1 MATFNKKDGF
11 KSTEFNW
18 FTGVVEDRHDPL
30 LLNRVKVRCFGWHTE
45 NKRALPTED
54 LPWASVLMPT
64 TSSGTSGVGEG
75 THGLVEGSWVMGFF
89 RDGNDAQDPVVLGT
103 IMGVNAEGAEPT
115 TGFNDPYGV
124 FPREAGTDAGTRA
137 LGLDSERVRPV
148 GSGEPED
155 AYAPQYPY
163 NKVRLTESGHI
174 VEFDDTPGAERINI
188 KHRTGSFI
196 ELRPDTSMRTRSKER
211 FDAMTQWIVTVTGDA
226 TVNVGGNMATAVQGN
241 MTSSVGGNSYIDTKG
256 NVTSRTSGS
265 YYGYVQGSTILQT
278 TGNINVKTTG
288 NLTVDSAGKIDF
300 RSDGPFSITAPSMTI
315 DLQEDLS
322 IVGTNMITD
331 MSAAMVTQVPTYALL
346 TDTIRQDATDSID
359 LHTTTFTATAQE
371 TMSHT
376 ANDISSIAIS
386 TMSLTTDVLSIAA
399 VTSGNVNAGSSLDIS
414 AGSELNVVTST
425 MQIDADSEMS
435 LASPTMNLDA
445 EGTMTIAGGTTNM
458 GSSGTTTIKSS
469 FLDLNPGGTMSPG
482 GALSPDPAPETPE
495 PPDVP
500 LVLAP
505 TSPNALPNVGFDSL
519 ESAPFEVQIDEADT
533 DISFPTPKY
542 TAITPDG
549 TASYSQ
555 QILNLQT
562 NGKYG
567 LSGYSGTQLNSTT
580 SADVDLAQDGKV
592 IYQDDT
598 GLTVKYV
605 NASAIRNKEIQS
617 SLENII
623 IQAAK
628 NTGLSAEIFSGGMTP
643 QRRTGSDRH
652 LNGYAADV
660 WLYTSEGKRLNVQSQ
675 ELRDWCQQAKNAGA
689 TAIGAGVGYMGAV
702 GVHLD
707 ISAGNTVPADSTKY
721 WGAGGRSANAPQWL
735 INIMAS

>member
-1 MATFNKKDGF
+1 MATFNNKDGF

-89 RDGNDAQDPVVLGT
+89 RDGNDAQDPVIMGT

-148 GSGEPED
+148 GAGEPED

-196 ELRPDTSMRTRSKER
+196 ELRPDTSIRTRSKER

-226 TVNVGGNMATAVQGN
+226 TVNVGGNMATTVQGN

-331 MSAAMVTQVPTYALL
+331 MSSAMVTQVPAYQLT
-346 TDTIRQDATDSID
+346 TDTIRQDATASID
-359 LHTTTFTATAQE
+359 LATADFTLSGTSTIDLLTADLTIGATASAKVNST
-371 TMSHT
+371 TMNIG
-376 ANDISSIAIS
+376 ASSA
-386 TMSLTTDVLSIAA
+386 LA
-399 VTSGNVNAGSSLDIS
+399 VNATTIGIS
-414 AGSELNVVTST
+414 
-425 MQIDADSEMS
+425 
-435 LASPTMNLDA
+435 A
-445 EGTMTIAGGTTNM
+445 EGTAIIDAATMNF

-469 FLDLNPGGTMSPG
+469 QLELNPGGTMSPS
-482 GALSPDPAPETPE
+482 AAPEAPE
-495 PPDVP
+495 APDDP
-500 LVLAP
+500 LVPSP

-542 TAITPDG
+542 TVITPDG

-555 QILNLQT
+555 QVLFLQT

-567 LSGYSGTQLNSTT
+567 LSGYSGSQLNSTT
-580 SADVDLAQDGKV
+580 SAGVEIAQDGKI

-598 GLTVKYV
+598 GMTVKYV
-605 NASAIRNKEIQS
+605 NASATRNKEIQPA
-617 SLENII
+617 LEEII
-623 IQAAK
+623 IQASK
-628 NTGLSAEIFSGGMTP
+628 NMGLSAEIFSGGMTP

-660 WLYTSEGKRLNVQSQ
+660 WLYTSEGKRLNVNSQ

-707 ISAGNTVPADSTKY
+707 ISAGNTVPANSAKY
-721 WGAGGRSANAPQWL
+721 WGAGGRAANAPQWL
-735 INIMAS
+735 INIMQ

>member
-1 MATFNKKDGF
+1 MATFNNKDGF

-89 RDGNDAQDPVVLGT
+89 RDGNDAQDPVIMGT

-124 FPREAGTDAGTRA
+124 FPREAGTDAGNRA

-148 GSGEPED
+148 GVGEPED

-174 VEFDDTPGAERINI
+174 IEFDDTPGAERINI
-188 KHRTGSFI
+188 QHRTGAFI

-211 FDAMTQWIVTVTGDA
+211 FDAMTQWIVTVSGDA
-226 TVNVGGNMATAVQGN
+226 TVNVGGNMSTTVQGN
-241 MTSSVGGNSYIDTKG
+241 MTSSVGGNSYVDTKG
-256 NVTSRTSGS
+256 NLTSRVSGS
-265 YYGYVQGSTILQT
+265 HYGYVTGSTILQT

-288 NLTVDSAGKIDF
+288 SLTVDSAGKIDF

-322 IVGTNMITD
+322 IVGTNMVTD
-331 MSAAMVTQVPTYALL
+331 MSATMVTQVPTYSLL
-346 TDTIRQDATDSID
+346 TDTIRQDATASID
-359 LHTTTFTATAQE
+359 LHTVALTAMGQE
-371 TMSHT
+371 TIVLGT
-376 ANDISSIAIS
+376 DA
-386 TMSLTTDVLSIAA
+386 LTLDA
-399 VTSGNVNAGSSLDIS
+399 VTSGYMNFGSSLDVS
-414 AGSELNVVTST
+414 AGSEMNFVTANMSL
-425 MQIDADSEMS
+425 DADSEM
-435 LASPTMNLDA
+435 N
-445 EGTMTIAGGTTNM
+445 IAGATTNL

-469 FLDLNPGGTMSPG
+469 FLDLNPGGTMSPF
-482 GALSPDPAPETPE
+482 SPDSAPEA
-495 PPDVP
+495 PDDP

-505 TSPNALPNVGFDSL
+505 TSPNPLPAVAFDAL

-542 TAITPDG
+542 SVITPDG
-549 TASYSQ
+549 TAAYSQ
-555 QILNLQT
+555 QVLNLQT
-562 NGKYG
+562 TGKAG
-567 LSGYSGTQLNSTT
+567 ISGYSGQSLQSKTADTT
-580 SADVDLAQDGKV
+580 NPAVDGKI
-592 IYQDDT
+592 IYQDDAGT
-598 GLTVKYV
+598 TVKYT
-605 NASAIRNKEIQS
+605 NAHATRNKEIVSQ
-617 SLENII
+617 LEQII
-623 IQAAK
+623 IQATK
-628 NTGLSAEIFSGGMTP
+628 NTGISAEIFSGGMTQ

-652 LNGYAADV
+652 LNGFAADV
-660 WLYTSEGKRLNVQSQ
+660 HLFTSEGKRLNVQSQ

-689 TAIGAGVGYMGAV
+689 TAIGAGVGYMGNV

-707 ISAGNTVPADSTKY
+707 ISAGNTVPANSAKY
-721 WGAGGRSANAPQWL
+721 WGAGGRAANAPQWL
-735 INIMAS
+735 INIMTS

>member
-1 MATFNKKDGF
+1 MATFNNKDGF

-45 NKRALPTED
+45 NKRALPTAD

-89 RDGNDAQDPVVLGT
+89 RDGNDAQDPVIMGT

-148 GSGEPED
+148 GAGEPED

-226 TVNVGGNMATAVQGN
+226 TVNVGGNMATTVQGN
-241 MTSSVGGNSYIDTKG
+241 STISVGGNSYIDTKG

-265 YYGYVQGSTILQT
+265 HYGYVQGSTILQT

-322 IVGTNMITD
+322 IVGTNMVTD
-331 MSAAMVTQVPTYALL
+331 MSSTMITQVPTYQLI
-346 TDTIRQDATDSID
+346 TDTIRQDATVSLD
-359 LHTTTFTATAQE
+359 LHTVAFTAMGQE
-371 TMSHT
+371 TMT
-376 ANDISSIAIS
+376 
-386 TMSLTTDVLSIAA
+386 LGTDVLSIAA
-399 VTSGNVNAGSSLDIS
+399 VTSGDVNAGGSLDIS
-414 AGSELNVVTST
+414 AGSELNIVTSA

-445 EGTMTIAGGTTNM
+445 EGTMNIAGGTTNL
-458 GSSGTTTIKSS
+458 GSSGTTNIKSS
-469 FLDLNPGGTMSPG
+469 QLELNPGGTMSPG
-482 GALSPDPAPETPE
+482 GSFSPEEAPEAPDDPLIPE
-495 PPDVP
+495 PTV
-500 LVLAP
+500 
-505 TSPNALPNVGFDSL
+505 PNALPNVSFDDL

-555 QILNLQT
+555 QVLNLQT
-562 NGKYG
+562 NGQYG
-567 LSGYSGTQLNSTT
+567 LSGYSGAQLNSTT
-580 SADVDLAQDGKV
+580 SADVEIAQDGKV

-598 GLTVKYV
+598 GLIVKYV
-605 NASAIRNKEIQS
+605 NASATRNKEIQS

-628 NTGLSAEIFSGGMTP
+628 NTGLSVEIFSGGMTP

-702 GVHLD
+702 GIHLD
-707 ISAGNTVPADSTKY
+707 ISAGNTVPANSAKY
-721 WGAGGRSANAPQWL
+721 WGAGGRAANAPQWL
-735 INIMAS
+735 INIMTS

>member
-1 MATFNKKDGF
+1 MAMFNNKDGF
-11 KSTEFNW
+11 KSTDFNW

-30 LLNRVKVRCFGWHTE
+30 VLNRVKVRCFGWHTE
-45 NKRALPTED
+45 NKRALPTEE

-89 RDGNDAQDPVVLGT
+89 RDGNDAQDPVIMGT
-103 IMGVNAEGAEPT
+103 IMGTNTEGAEPT

-148 GSGEPED
+148 GATEPED

-188 KHRTGSFI
+188 RHRTGSFI

-211 FDAMTQWIVTVTGDA
+211 FDAMTQWTVTVTGDA
-226 TVNVGGNMATAVQGN
+226 TVNVGGSMSTTVQGN
-241 MTSSVGGNSYIDTKG
+241 MTSSVAGNSYIDTKG
-256 NVTSRTSGS
+256 NVTSRVSGS
-265 YYGYVQGSTILQT
+265 HYGYVQGSSILQT

-331 MSAAMVTQVPTYALL
+331 MSATIVTQVPTLSMI
-346 TDTIRQDATDSID
+346 TDVTRIDATQSLD
-359 LHTTTFTATAQE
+359 LHTVALTAMGVA
-371 TMSHT
+371 TMELGTS
-376 ANDISSIAIS
+376 AFDLN
-386 TMSLTTDVLSIAA
+386 A
-399 VTSGNVNAGSSLDIS
+399 VASAYINAGESIDIS
-414 AGSELNVVTST
+414 AGSEMNLVTAT
-425 MQIDADSEMS
+425 MQIDADAEMS

-445 EGTMTIAGGTTNM
+445 DGTMNIAGGTTNL
-458 GSSGTTTIKSS
+458 GSSGTTIIKSS

-482 GALSPDPAPETPE
+482 SAFSPDDAPEI
-495 PPDVP
+495 PDIP
-500 LVLAP
+500 LVPAP
-505 TSPNALPNVGFDSL
+505 TSPNALPAVGFDAL

-542 TAITPDG
+542 SAITPDG
-549 TASYSQ
+549 TAAYSQ
-555 QILNLQT
+555 QVLNLT
-562 NGKYG
+562 STGRAG
-567 LSGYSGTQLNSTT
+567 ISGYSGTGLQSKTSDTT
-580 SADVDLAQDGKV
+580 NPAIDGKI
-592 IYQDDT
+592 IYQDDAGT
-598 GLTVKYV
+598 TVKYT
-605 NASAIRNKEIQS
+605 NAHATRNKEIVS
-617 SLENII
+617 ALEQII
-623 IQAAK
+623 ITACK
-628 NTGLSAEIFSGGMTP
+628 NSGLSAEIFSGGMTS

-652 LNGYAADV
+652 LNGFAADV
-660 WLYTSEGKRLNVQSQ
+660 HLFTSEGKRLNVQSQ

-689 TAIGAGVGYMGAV
+689 TAIGAGVGYMGNV

-707 ISAGNTVPADSTKY
+707 ISAGNTVPVGSAKY
-721 WGAGGRSANAPQWL
+721 WGAAGRSANAPQWL
-735 INIMAS
+735 INIMTS

>member
-1 MATFNKKDGF
+1 MAMFNNKDGF
-11 KSTEFNW
+11 KSTDFNW

-30 LLNRVKVRCFGWHTE
+30 VLNRVKVRCFGWHTE
-45 NKRALPTED
+45 NKRALPTEE

-89 RDGNDAQDPVVLGT
+89 RDGNDAQDPVIMGT
-103 IMGVNAEGAEPT
+103 IMGTNTEGAEPT

-148 GSGEPED
+148 GATEPED

-188 KHRTGSFI
+188 RHRTGSFI

-211 FDAMTQWIVTVTGDA
+211 FDAMTQWTVTVTGDA
-226 TVNVGGNMATAVQGN
+226 TVNVGGSMSTTVQGN
-241 MTSSVGGNSYIDTKG
+241 MTSSVAGNSYIDTKG
-256 NVTSRTSGS
+256 NVTSRVSGS
-265 YYGYVQGSTILQT
+265 HYGYVQGSSILQT

-331 MSAAMVTQVPTYALL
+331 MSATIVTQVPTLSMI
-346 TDTIRQDATDSID
+346 TDVTRIDATQSLD
-359 LHTTTFTATAQE
+359 LHTVALTAMGVA
-371 TMSHT
+371 TMELGTS
-376 ANDISSIAIS
+376 AFDLN
-386 TMSLTTDVLSIAA
+386 A
-399 VTSGNVNAGSSLDIS
+399 VASAYINAGESIDIS
-414 AGSELNVVTST
+414 AGSEMNLVTAT
-425 MQIDADSEMS
+425 MSLDADSEM
-435 LASPTMNLDA
+435 N
-445 EGTMTIAGGTTNM
+445 IAGATTNL

-469 FLDLNPGGTMSPG
+469 FLDLNPGGTMSPF
-482 GALSPDPAPETPE
+482 SPDDAPEI
-495 PPDVP
+495 PDIP
-500 LVLAP
+500 LVPAP
-505 TSPNALPNVGFDSL
+505 TSPNALPAVGFDAL

-542 TAITPDG
+542 SAITPDG
-549 TASYSQ
+549 TAAYSQ
-555 QILNLQT
+555 QVLNLT
-562 NGKYG
+562 STGRAG
-567 LSGYSGTQLNSTT
+567 ISGYSGTGLQSKTSDTT
-580 SADVDLAQDGKV
+580 NPAIDGKI
-592 IYQDDT
+592 IYQDDAGT
-598 GLTVKYV
+598 TVKYT
-605 NASAIRNKEIQS
+605 NAHATRNKEIVS
-617 SLENII
+617 ALEQII
-623 IQAAK
+623 ITACK
-628 NTGLSAEIFSGGMTP
+628 NSGLSAEIFSGGMTP

-652 LNGYAADV
+652 LNGFAADV
-660 WLYTSEGKRLNVQSQ
+660 HLFTSEGKRLNVQSQ

-689 TAIGAGVGYMGAV
+689 TAIGAGVGYMGNV

-707 ISAGNTVPADSTKY
+707 ISAGNSVPAGSAKY
-721 WGAGGRSANAPQWL
+721 WGAAGRSANAPQWL
-735 INIMAS
+735 ITIMTS

>member
-1 MATFNKKDGF
+1 MAMFNNKDGF
-11 KSTEFNW
+11 KSTDFNW

-30 LLNRVKVRCFGWHTE
+30 VLNRVKVRCFGWHTE
-45 NKRALPTED
+45 NKRALPTEE

-89 RDGNDAQDPVVLGT
+89 RDGNDAQDPVIMGT
-103 IMGVNAEGAEPT
+103 IMGTNTEGAEPT

-148 GSGEPED
+148 GATEPED

-188 KHRTGSFI
+188 RHRTGSFI

-211 FDAMTQWIVTVTGDA
+211 FDAMTQWTVTVTGDA
-226 TVNVGGNMATAVQGN
+226 TVNVGGSMSTTVQGN
-241 MTSSVGGNSYIDTKG
+241 MTSSVAGNSYIDTKG
-256 NVTSRTSGS
+256 NVTSRVSGS
-265 YYGYVQGSTILQT
+265 HYGYVQGSSILQT

-331 MSAAMVTQVPTYALL
+331 MSATIVTQVPTLSMI
-346 TDTIRQDATDSID
+346 TDVTRIDATQSLD
-359 LHTTTFTATAQE
+359 LHTVALTAMGVA
-371 TMSHT
+371 TMELGTS
-376 ANDISSIAIS
+376 AFDLN
-386 TMSLTTDVLSIAA
+386 A
-399 VTSGNVNAGSSLDIS
+399 VASAYINAGESIDIS
-414 AGSELNVVTST
+414 AGSEMNLVTAT
-425 MQIDADSEMS
+425 MQIDADAEMS

-445 EGTMTIAGGTTNM
+445 DGTMNIAGGTTNL
-458 GSSGTTTIKSS
+458 GSSGTTIIKSS

-482 GALSPDPAPETPE
+482 SAFSPDDAPEI
-495 PPDVP
+495 PDIP
-500 LVLAP
+500 LVPAP
-505 TSPNALPNVGFDSL
+505 TSPNALPAVGFDAL

-542 TAITPDG
+542 SAITPDG
-549 TASYSQ
+549 TAAYSQ
-555 QILNLQT
+555 QVLNLT
-562 NGKYG
+562 STGRAG
-567 LSGYSGTQLNSTT
+567 ISGYSGTGLQSKTSDTT
-580 SADVDLAQDGKV
+580 NPAIDGKI
-592 IYQDDT
+592 IYQDDAGT
-598 GLTVKYV
+598 TVKYT
-605 NASAIRNKEIQS
+605 NAHATRNKEIVS
-617 SLENII
+617 ALEQII
-623 IQAAK
+623 ITACK
-628 NTGLSAEIFSGGMTP
+628 NSGLSAEIFSGGMTP

-652 LNGYAADV
+652 LNGFAADV
-660 WLYTSEGKRLNVQSQ
+660 HLFTSEGKRLNVQSQ
-675 ELRDWCQQAKNAGA
+675 ELRGWCQQAKNAGA
-689 TAIGAGVGYMGAV
+689 TAIGAGVGYMGNV

-707 ISAGNTVPADSTKY
+707 ISAGNTVPAGAAKY
-721 WGAGGRSANAPQWL
+721 WGAGGRAANAPSWL
-735 INIMAS
+735 ITIMTS

>member
-1 MATFNKKDGF
+1 MATFNNKDGF

-89 RDGNDAQDPVVLGT
+89 RDGNDAQDPVIMGT

-124 FPREAGTDAGTRA
+124 FPREAGTDAGNRA

-148 GSGEPED
+148 GVGEPED

-174 VEFDDTPGAERINI
+174 IEFDDTPGAERINI
-188 KHRTGSFI
+188 QHRTGAFI

-211 FDAMTQWIVTVTGDA
+211 FDAMTQWIVTVSGDA
-226 TVNVGGNMATAVQGN
+226 TVNVGGNMSTTVQGN
-241 MTSSVGGNSYIDTKG
+241 MTSSVGGNSYVDTKG
-256 NVTSRTSGS
+256 NLTSRVSGS
-265 YYGYVQGSTILQT
+265 HYGYVTGSTILQT

-288 NLTVDSAGKIDF
+288 SLTVDSAGKIDF

-331 MSAAMVTQVPTYALL
+331 MSATMVTQVPTYSLL
-346 TDTIRQDATDSID
+346 TDTIRQDATASID
-359 LHTTTFTATAQE
+359 LHTVALTAMGQE
-371 TMSHT
+371 TIVLGT
-376 ANDISSIAIS
+376 DA
-386 TMSLTTDVLSIAA
+386 LTLDA
-399 VTSGNVNAGSSLDIS
+399 VTSGYMNFGSSLDVS
-414 AGSELNVVTST
+414 AGSEMNFVTAT
-425 MQIDADSEMS
+425 MSLDADSEM
-435 LASPTMNLDA
+435 N
-445 EGTMTIAGGTTNM
+445 IAGATTNL

-469 FLDLNPGGTMSPG
+469 FLDLNPGGTMSPF
-482 GALSPDPAPETPE
+482 SPDDAPEA
-495 PPDVP
+495 PDDP

-542 TAITPDG
+542 SVITPDG
-549 TASYSQ
+549 TAAYSQ
-555 QILNLQT
+555 QVLNLQT
-562 NGKYG
+562 TGRAG
-567 LSGYSGTQLNSTT
+567 ISGYSGQSLQSKTADTT
-580 SADVDLAQDGKV
+580 NPAVDGKI
-592 IYQDDT
+592 IYQDDAGT
-598 GLTVKYV
+598 TVKYT
-605 NASAIRNKEIQS
+605 NAHATRNKEIVSQ
-617 SLENII
+617 LEQII
-623 IQAAK
+623 IQATK
-628 NTGLSAEIFSGGMTP
+628 NTGISAEIFSGGMTQ

-652 LNGYAADV
+652 LNGFAADV
-660 WLYTSEGKRLNVQSQ
+660 HLFTSEGKRLNVQSQ

-689 TAIGAGVGYMGAV
+689 TAIGAGVGYMGNV

-707 ISAGNTVPADSTKY
+707 ISAGNTVPANSAKY
-721 WGAGGRSANAPQWL
+721 WGAGGRAANAPQWL
-735 INIMAS
+735 INIMTG

>member
-1 MATFNKKDGF
+1 MAMFNNKDGF
-11 KSTEFNW
+11 KSTDFNW

-30 LLNRVKVRCFGWHTE
+30 VLNRVKVRCFGWHTE
-45 NKRALPTED
+45 NKRALPTEE

-89 RDGNDAQDPVVLGT
+89 RDGNDAQDPVIMGT
-103 IMGVNAEGAEPT
+103 IMGTNTEGAEPT

-148 GSGEPED
+148 GATEPED

-188 KHRTGSFI
+188 RHRTGSFI

-211 FDAMTQWIVTVTGDA
+211 FDAMTQWTVTVTGDA
-226 TVNVGGNMATAVQGN
+226 TVNVGGSMSTTVQGN
-241 MTSSVGGNSYIDTKG
+241 MTSSVAGNSYIDTKG
-256 NVTSRTSGS
+256 NVTSRVSGS
-265 YYGYVQGSTILQT
+265 HYGYVQGSSILQT

-331 MSAAMVTQVPTYALL
+331 MSATIVTQVPTLSMI
-346 TDTIRQDATDSID
+346 TDVTRIDATQSLD
-359 LHTTTFTATAQE
+359 LHTVALTAMGVA
-371 TMSHT
+371 TMELGTS
-376 ANDISSIAIS
+376 AFDLN
-386 TMSLTTDVLSIAA
+386 A
-399 VTSGNVNAGSSLDIS
+399 VASAYINAGESIDIS
-414 AGSELNVVTST
+414 AGSEMNLVTAT
-425 MQIDADSEMS
+425 MQIDADAEMS

-445 EGTMTIAGGTTNM
+445 DGTMNIAGGTTNL
-458 GSSGTTTIKSS
+458 GSSGTTIIKSS

-482 GALSPDPAPETPE
+482 SAFSPDDAPEI
-495 PPDVP
+495 PDIP
-500 LVLAP
+500 LVPAP
-505 TSPNALPNVGFDSL
+505 TSPNALPAVGFDAL

-542 TAITPDG
+542 SAITPDG
-549 TASYSQ
+549 TAAYSQ
-555 QILNLQT
+555 QVLNLT
-562 NGKYG
+562 NTGRAG
-567 LSGYSGTQLNSTT
+567 ISGYSGTGLQSKTSDTT
-580 SADVDLAQDGKV
+580 NPAIDGKI
-592 IYQDDT
+592 IYQDDAGT
-598 GLTVKYV
+598 TVKYT
-605 NASAIRNKEIQS
+605 NAHATRNKEIVS
-617 SLENII
+617 TLEQII
-623 IQAAK
+623 ITACK
-628 NTGLSAEIFSGGMTP
+628 NSGLSAEIFSGGMTP

-652 LNGYAADV
+652 LNGFAADV
-660 WLYTSEGKRLNVQSQ
+660 HLFTSEGKRLNVQSQ

-689 TAIGAGVGYMGAV
+689 TAIGAGVGYMGNV

-707 ISAGNTVPADSTKY
+707 ISAGNTVPVGSAKY
-721 WGAGGRSANAPQWL
+721 WGAAGRSANAPQWL
-735 INIMAS
+735 INIMTS

>member
-1 MATFNKKDGF
+1 MAMFNNKDGF
-11 KSTEFNW
+11 KSTDFNW

-30 LLNRVKVRCFGWHTE
+30 VLNRVKVRCFGWHTE
-45 NKRALPTED
+45 NKRALPTEE

-64 TSSGTSGVGEG
+64 TSSGTSGVGDG

-89 RDGNDAQDPVVLGT
+89 RDGNDAQDPVIIGT
-103 IMGVNAEGAEPT
+103 IMGTNSEGAEPT

-124 FPREAGTDAGTRA
+124 FPREAGTDTGNRA

-148 GSGEPED
+148 GAGEPED

-188 KHRTGSFI
+188 QHRTGAFI

-211 FDAMTQWIVTVTGDA
+211 FDAMTQWIVTVSGDA
-226 TVNVGGNMATAVQGN
+226 TVNVGGNMSTTVQGN
-241 MTSSVGGNSYIDTKG
+241 MTSSVAGNSYIDTKG

-331 MSAAMVTQVPTYALL
+331 MSATIVTQVPTYQLT
-346 TDTIRQDATDSID
+346 TDTIRMDATASLD
-359 LHTTTFTATAQE
+359 LHTVAMTQMGQE
-371 TMSHT
+371 TFE
-376 ANDISSIAIS
+376 IG
-386 TMSLTTDVLSIAA
+386 TDAFDLNA
-399 VTSGNVNAGSSLDIS
+399 VTSAYINAGESIDVS
-414 AGSELNVVTST
+414 AGSEMNLVTAT
-425 MQIDADSEMS
+425 MSLDADSEM
-435 LASPTMNLDA
+435 N
-445 EGTMTIAGGTTNM
+445 IAGATTNL

-469 FLDLNPGGTMSPG
+469 FLDLNPGGTMSPF
-482 GALSPDPAPETPE
+482 SPDGAPDA
-495 PPDVP
+495 PDDP
-500 LVLAP
+500 LVPAP
-505 TSPNALPNVGFDSL
+505 TSPNPLPAVGFDAL

-542 TAITPDG
+542 SVITPDG

-555 QILNLQT
+555 QVLNLQ
-562 NGKYG
+562 NVGRSG
-567 LSGYSGTQLNSTT
+567 ISGYSGQGLSSITADTT
-580 SADVDLAQDGKV
+580 NPAIDGKI
-592 IYQDDT
+592 IYQDDAGT
-598 GLTVKYV
+598 TVKYT
-605 NASAIRNKEIQS
+605 NAHATRNKELVS
-617 SLENII
+617 ALEEII
-623 IQAAK
+623 ITACK

-643 QRRTGSDRH
+643 QRRVGSDRH
-652 LNGYAADV
+652 LNGFAADV
-660 WLYTSEGKRLNVQSQ
+660 HLFTSEGQRLNVQSQ
-675 ELRDWCQQAKNAGA
+675 QLRDWCQQAKNAGA

-707 ISAGNTVPADSTKY
+707 ISAGNTVPAGSATY
-721 WGAGGRSANAPQWL
+721 WGAGGRAANAPQWL
-735 INIMAS
+735 INIMTG

>member
-1 MATFNKKDGF
+1 MAMFNNKDGF
-11 KSTEFNW
+11 KSTDFNW

-30 LLNRVKVRCFGWHTE
+30 VLNRVKVRCFGWHTE
-45 NKRALPTED
+45 NKRALPTEE

-89 RDGNDAQDPVVLGT
+89 RDGNDAQDPVIMGT
-103 IMGVNAEGAEPT
+103 IMGTNTEGAEPT

-148 GSGEPED
+148 GATEPED

-188 KHRTGSFI
+188 RHRTGSFI

-211 FDAMTQWIVTVTGDA
+211 FDAMTQWTVTVTGDA
-226 TVNVGGNMATAVQGN
+226 TVNVGGSMSTTVQGN
-241 MTSSVGGNSYIDTKG
+241 MTSSVAGNSYIDTKG
-256 NVTSRTSGS
+256 NVTSRVSGS
-265 YYGYVQGSTILQT
+265 HYGYVQGSSILQT

-331 MSAAMVTQVPTYALL
+331 MSATIVTQVPTLSMI
-346 TDTIRQDATDSID
+346 TDVTRIDATQSLD
-359 LHTTTFTATAQE
+359 LHTVALTAMGVA
-371 TMSHT
+371 TMELGTS
-376 ANDISSIAIS
+376 AFDLN
-386 TMSLTTDVLSIAA
+386 A
-399 VTSGNVNAGSSLDIS
+399 VASAYINAGESIDIS
-414 AGSELNVVTST
+414 AGSEMNLVTAT
-425 MQIDADSEMS
+425 MSLDADSEM
-435 LASPTMNLDA
+435 N
-445 EGTMTIAGGTTNM
+445 IAGATTNL

-469 FLDLNPGGTMSPG
+469 FLDLNPGGTMSPF
-482 GALSPDPAPETPE
+482 SPDAAPEI
-495 PPDVP
+495 PDIP
-500 LVLAP
+500 LVPAP
-505 TSPNALPNVGFDSL
+505 TSPNALPAVGFDAL

-542 TAITPDG
+542 SAITPDG
-549 TASYSQ
+549 TAAYSQ
-555 QILNLQT
+555 QVLNLT
-562 NGKYG
+562 SSGRAG
-567 LSGYSGTQLNSTT
+567 ISGYSGTSLQSKTADTT
-580 SADVDLAQDGKV
+580 NPAIDGKI
-592 IYQDDT
+592 IYSNRFDDS
-598 GLTVKYV
+598 GITVKYT
-605 NASAIRNKEIQS
+605 NAHATRNKELVPA
-617 SLENII
+617 LEQII
-623 IQAAK
+623 IEACK
-628 NTGLSAEIFSGGMTP
+628 NSGISAEIFSGGMTP

-652 LNGYAADV
+652 LNGFAADV
-660 WLYTSEGKRLNVQSQ
+660 HLFNDAGQRLNVQSQ
-675 ELRDWCQQAKNAGA
+675 ELRDWCQAAKDAGA
-689 TAIGAGVGYMGAV
+689 TAIAAGVGYMGNV

-707 ISAGNTVPADSTKY
+707 ISAGNTVPAGSAKY
-721 WGAGGRSANAPQWL
+721 WGAAGRSANAPQWL
-735 INIMAS
+735 ITIMTG

>member
-1 MATFNKKDGF
+1 MAFNNREGF
-11 KSTEFNW
+11 KSTDFNW

-30 LLNRVKVRCFGWHTE
+30 LLNRVRVRCFGWHTE
-45 NKRALPTED
+45 NKRALPTEE

-89 RDGNDAQDPVVLGT
+89 RDGNDAQDPVILGT
-103 IMGVNAEGAEPT
+103 IMGVNSEGAEPT

-124 FPREAGTDAGTRA
+124 FPREAGTDAGNRA

-148 GSGEPED
+148 GPGEPED
-155 AYAPQYPY
+155 AYAPRYPY

-226 TVNVGGNMATAVQGN
+226 TINVGGNLATTVQGN
-241 MTSSVGGNSYIDTKG
+241 MTSSVAGNAYIDTKG
-256 NVTSRTSGS
+256 NVTTRTSGS
-265 YYGYVQGSTILQT
+265 HYGYVQGSTILQT

-288 NLTVDSAGKIDF
+288 SLTVDSAGKIDF

-322 IVGTNMITD
+322 IVGTNMIVD
-331 MSAAMVTQVPTYALL
+331 MSATIVTQVPTYGLI
-346 TDTIRQDATDSID
+346 TDVTRIDATESLD
-359 LHTTTFTATAQE
+359 LHTVAMTQMGQSTF
-371 TMSHT
+371 
-376 ANDISSIAIS
+376 DIGTDA
-386 TMSLTTDVLSIAA
+386 LTINA
-399 VTSGNVNAGSSLDIS
+399 VTSGYINAGTSLDVS
-414 AGSELNVVTST
+414 AGSEMNLVTAT
-425 MQIDADSEMS
+425 MSLDADSEM
-435 LASPTMNLDA
+435 N
-445 EGTMTIAGGTTNM
+445 IAGASTNI

-469 FLDLNPGGTMSPG
+469 FLDLNPGGTMSPF
-482 GALSPDPAPETPE
+482 SPDGAPEA
-495 PPDVP
+495 PDDP
-500 LVLAP
+500 LVPAP
-505 TSPNALPNVGFDSL
+505 TSPNALPSVGFDAL

-542 TAITPDG
+542 TVITPDG

-555 QILNLQT
+555 QVLNLQ
-562 NGKYG
+562 N
-567 LSGYSGTQLNSTT
+567 SGTSGISSYSGAQLSTTT
-580 SADVDLAQDGKV
+580 SADVEIAQDGKI
-592 IYQDDT
+592 IYQDDS
-598 GLTVKYV
+598 GVTVKYV
-605 NASAIRNKEIQS
+605 NQHATRNKEIQS
-617 SLENII
+617 ALEQII
-623 IQAAK
+623 ITASK
-628 NTGLSAEIFSGGMTP
+628 NMGLSAEIFSGGMTP

-652 LNGYAADV
+652 LNGYGADV

-702 GVHLD
+702 GVHVD
-707 ISAGNTVPADSTKY
+707 IAAGNTVPAGSAKY
-721 WGAGGRSANAPQWL
+721 WGAGGRAANAPQWL
-735 INIMAS
+735 INIMQ

>member
-1 MATFNKKDGF
+1 MAMFNNKDGF
-11 KSTEFNW
+11 KSTDFNW

-30 LLNRVKVRCFGWHTE
+30 VLNRVKVRCFGWHTE
-45 NKRALPTED
+45 NKRALPTEE

-89 RDGNDAQDPVVLGT
+89 RDGNDAQDPVIMGT
-103 IMGVNAEGAEPT
+103 IMGTNTEGAEPT

-148 GSGEPED
+148 GATEPED

-188 KHRTGSFI
+188 RHRTGSFI

-211 FDAMTQWIVTVTGDA
+211 FDAMTQWTVTVTGDA
-226 TVNVGGNMATAVQGN
+226 TVNVGGSMSTTVQGN
-241 MTSSVGGNSYIDTKG
+241 MTSSVAGNSYIDTKG
-256 NVTSRTSGS
+256 NVTSRVSGS
-265 YYGYVQGSTILQT
+265 HYGYVQGSSILQT

-331 MSAAMVTQVPTYALL
+331 MSATIVTQVPTLSMI
-346 TDTIRQDATDSID
+346 TDVTRIDATQSLD
-359 LHTTTFTATAQE
+359 LHTVALTAMGQ
-371 TMSHT
+371 
-376 ANDISSIAIS
+376 S
-386 TMSLTTDVLSIAA
+386 TMDLGTDALTINA
-399 VTSGNVNAGSSLDIS
+399 VTSGYLNAGGSLDIS
-414 AGSELNVVTST
+414 AGSEMNVVTST
-425 MQIDADSEMS
+425 IQVDADSQLS

-445 EGTMTIAGGTTNM
+445 EGTMTIAGGTTNL

-469 FLDLNPGGTMSPG
+469 SLDLNPGGTMSPG
-482 GALSPDPAPETPE
+482 SAFSPDEAPEA
-495 PPDVP
+495 PDDP
-500 LVLAP
+500 LVPAP
-505 TSPNALPNVGFDSL
+505 TSPNALPAVGFDAL

-542 TAITPDG
+542 SAITPDG
-549 TASYSQ
+549 TAAYSQ
-555 QILNLQT
+555 QVLNLT
-562 NGKYG
+562 STGRAG
-567 LSGYSGTQLNSTT
+567 ISGYSGAGLQSKTSDTT
-580 SADVDLAQDGKV
+580 NPAIDGKV
-592 IYQDDT
+592 IYQDDAGT
-598 GLTVKYV
+598 TVKYT
-605 NASAIRNKEIQS
+605 NAHATRNKEIVS
-617 SLENII
+617 ALEQII
-623 IQAAK
+623 ITACK
-628 NTGLSAEIFSGGMTP
+628 NSGLSAEIFSGGMTP

-652 LNGYAADV
+652 LNGFAADV
-660 WLYTSEGKRLNVQSQ
+660 HLFTSEGKRLNVQSQ

-689 TAIGAGVGYMGAV
+689 TAIGAGVGYMGNV

-707 ISAGNTVPADSTKY
+707 ISAGNTVPAGSAKY
-721 WGAGGRSANAPQWL
+721 WGAAGRSANAPQWL
-735 INIMAS
+735 INIMTS

>member
-1 MATFNKKDGF
+1 MATFNNKDGF

-89 RDGNDAQDPVVLGT
+89 RDGNDAQDPVVMGT

-148 GSGEPED
+148 GAGEPED

-226 TVNVGGNMATAVQGN
+226 TVNVGGNLATTVQGN

-331 MSAAMVTQVPTYALL
+331 MSSAMVTQVPTYQLT
-346 TDTIRQDATDSID
+346 TDTIRQDATASID
-359 LHTTTFTATAQE
+359 LHTVAMTQMGQNTFDIGTTTLNLNSVDTGYLNF
-371 TMSHT
+371 
-376 ANDISSIAIS
+376 
-386 TMSLTTDVLSIAA
+386 
-399 VTSGNVNAGSSLDIS
+399 GSSLDIS
-414 AGSELNVVTST
+414 AGSEMNLVTAT
-425 MQIDADSEMS
+425 MSLDADSEM
-435 LASPTMNLDA
+435 N
-445 EGTMTIAGGTTNM
+445 IAGATTNM

-469 FLDLNPGGTMSPG
+469 QLELNPGGTMSPF
-482 GALSPDPAPETPE
+482 SPDGAPEA
-495 PPDVP
+495 PDDP
-500 LVLAP
+500 LVPAP

-542 TAITPDG
+542 TVITPDG

-555 QILNLQT
+555 QVLFLQT

-580 SADVDLAQDGKV
+580 SAGVEIAQDGKI

-598 GLTVKYV
+598 GMTVKYV
-605 NASAIRNKEIQS
+605 NASATRNKEVQS

-628 NTGLSAEIFSGGMTP
+628 NTGLSVEIFSGGMTP

-660 WLYTSEGKRLNVQSQ
+660 WLYTSEGKRLNVNSQ

-707 ISAGNTVPADSTKY
+707 ISAGNTVPANSAKY

-735 INIMAS
+735 INIMQ

>member
-1 MATFNKKDGF
+1 MATFNNKDGF

-89 RDGNDAQDPVVLGT
+89 RDGNDAQDPVIMGT

-124 FPREAGTDAGTRA
+124 FPREAGTDAGNRA

-148 GSGEPED
+148 GVGEPED

-174 VEFDDTPGAERINI
+174 IEFDDTPGAERINI
-188 KHRTGSFI
+188 QHRTGAFI

-211 FDAMTQWIVTVTGDA
+211 FDAMTQWIVTVSGDA
-226 TVNVGGNMATAVQGN
+226 TVNVGGNMSTTVQGN
-241 MTSSVGGNSYIDTKG
+241 MTSSVGGNSYVDTKG
-256 NVTSRTSGS
+256 NLTSRVSGS
-265 YYGYVQGSTILQT
+265 HYGYVTGSTILQT

-288 NLTVDSAGKIDF
+288 SLTVDSAGKIDF

-331 MSAAMVTQVPTYALL
+331 MSATMVTQVPTYSLL
-346 TDTIRQDATDSID
+346 TDTIRQDATASID
-359 LHTTTFTATAQE
+359 LHTVDFTAMGQ
-371 TMSHT
+371 
-376 ANDISSIAIS
+376 S
-386 TMSLTTDVLSIAA
+386 TMTLGTDVLSIAA
-399 VTSGNVNAGSSLDIS
+399 VTSGGVNAGSSLDIS
-414 AGSELNVVTST
+414 AGSEVNIVTSI
-425 MQIDADSEMS
+425 MSLDADSEM
-435 LASPTMNLDA
+435 N
-445 EGTMTIAGGTTNM
+445 IAGATTNL

-469 FLDLNPGGTMSPG
+469 FLDLNPGGTMSPF
-482 GALSPDPAPETPE
+482 SPDAAPEA
-495 PPDVP
+495 PDDP

-542 TAITPDG
+542 SVITPDG
-549 TASYSQ
+549 TAAYSQ
-555 QILNLQT
+555 QVLNLQT
-562 NGKYG
+562 TGRAG
-567 LSGYSGTQLNSTT
+567 ISGYSGQSLQSKTADTT
-580 SADVDLAQDGKV
+580 NPAVDGKI
-592 IYQDDT
+592 IYQDDAGT
-598 GLTVKYV
+598 TVKYT
-605 NASAIRNKEIQS
+605 NAHATRNKEIVSQ
-617 SLENII
+617 LEQII
-623 IQAAK
+623 IQATK
-628 NTGLSAEIFSGGMTP
+628 NTGISAEIFSGGMTQ

-652 LNGYAADV
+652 LNGFAADV
-660 WLYTSEGKRLNVQSQ
+660 HLFTSEGKRLNVQSQ

-689 TAIGAGVGYMGAV
+689 TAIGAGVGYMGNV

-707 ISAGNTVPADSTKY
+707 ISAGNTVPANSAKY
-721 WGAGGRSANAPQWL
+721 WGAGGRAANAPQWL
-735 INIMAS
+735 INIMTS

>member
-1 MATFNKKDGF
+1 MAMFNNKDGF
-11 KSTEFNW
+11 KSTDFNW

-30 LLNRVKVRCFGWHTE
+30 VLNRVKVRCFGWHTE
-45 NKRALPTED
+45 NKRALPTEE

-89 RDGNDAQDPVVLGT
+89 RDGNDAQDPVIMGT
-103 IMGVNAEGAEPT
+103 IMGTNTEGAEPT

-148 GSGEPED
+148 GATEPED

-188 KHRTGSFI
+188 RHRTGSFI

-211 FDAMTQWIVTVTGDA
+211 FDAMTQWTVTVTGDA
-226 TVNVGGNMATAVQGN
+226 TVNVGGSMSTTVQGN
-241 MTSSVGGNSYIDTKG
+241 MTSSVAGNSYIDTKG
-256 NVTSRTSGS
+256 NVTSRVSGS
-265 YYGYVQGSTILQT
+265 HYGYVQGSSILQT

-331 MSAAMVTQVPTYALL
+331 MSATIVTQVPTLSMI
-346 TDTIRQDATDSID
+346 TDVTRIDATQSLD
-359 LHTTTFTATAQE
+359 LHTVALTAMGVA
-371 TMSHT
+371 TMELGTS
-376 ANDISSIAIS
+376 AFDLN
-386 TMSLTTDVLSIAA
+386 A
-399 VTSGNVNAGSSLDIS
+399 VASAYINAGESIDIS
-414 AGSELNVVTST
+414 AGSEMNLVTAT
-425 MQIDADSEMS
+425 MQIDADAEMS

-445 EGTMTIAGGTTNM
+445 DGTMNIAGGTTNL

-469 FLDLNPGGTMSPG
+469 SLELNPGGTMSPG
-482 GALSPDPAPETPE
+482 SAFSPDAAPEI
-495 PPDVP
+495 PDIP
-500 LVLAP
+500 LVPAP
-505 TSPNALPNVGFDSL
+505 TSPNALPAVGFDAL

-542 TAITPDG
+542 SAITPDG
-549 TASYSQ
+549 TAAYSQ
-555 QILNLQT
+555 QVLNLT
-562 NGKYG
+562 STGRAG
-567 LSGYSGTQLNSTT
+567 ISGYSGTGLQSKTSDTT
-580 SADVDLAQDGKV
+580 NPAIDGKI
-592 IYQDDT
+592 IYQDDAGT
-598 GLTVKYV
+598 TVKYT
-605 NASAIRNKEIQS
+605 NAHATRNKEIVS
-617 SLENII
+617 ALEQII
-623 IQAAK
+623 ITACK
-628 NTGLSAEIFSGGMTP
+628 NSGLSAEIFSGGMTP

-652 LNGYAADV
+652 LNGFAADV
-660 WLYTSEGKRLNVQSQ
+660 HLFTSEGKRLNVQSQ

-689 TAIGAGVGYMGAV
+689 TAIGAGVGYMGNV

-707 ISAGNTVPADSTKY
+707 ISAGNTVPAGSAKY
-721 WGAGGRSANAPQWL
+721 WGAAGRSANAPQWL
-735 INIMAS
+735 ITIMTS

>member
-1 MATFNKKDGF
+1 MAMFNNKDGF
-11 KSTEFNW
+11 KSTDFNW

-30 LLNRVKVRCFGWHTE
+30 VLNRVKVRCFGWHTE
-45 NKRALPTED
+45 NKRALPTEE

-64 TSSGTSGVGEG
+64 TSSGTSGVGDG

-89 RDGNDAQDPVVLGT
+89 RDGNDAQDPVIIGT
-103 IMGVNAEGAEPT
+103 IMGTNSEGAEPT
-115 TGFNDPYGV
+115 TGFNDPNGV
-124 FPREAGTDAGTRA
+124 FPREAGTDAGNRA

-148 GSGEPED
+148 GAGEPED

-174 VEFDDTPGAERINI
+174 IEFDDTPGAERINI
-188 KHRTGSFI
+188 QHRTGAFI

-211 FDAMTQWIVTVTGDA
+211 FDAMTQWIVTVSGDA
-226 TVNVGGNMATAVQGN
+226 TVNVGGNMSTTVQGN
-241 MTSSVGGNSYIDTKG
+241 MTSSVAGNSYIDTKG

-331 MSAAMVTQVPTYALL
+331 MSATMVTQVPTYQLT
-346 TDTIRQDATDSID
+346 TDTIRMDATASLD
-359 LHTTTFTATAQE
+359 LHTVAMTQMGQE
-371 TMSHT
+371 TFE
-376 ANDISSIAIS
+376 IG
-386 TMSLTTDVLSIAA
+386 TDAFDLNA
-399 VTSGNVNAGSSLDIS
+399 VTSAYINAGESIDVS
-414 AGSELNVVTST
+414 AGSEMNLVTAT
-425 MQIDADSEMS
+425 MSLDADSEM
-435 LASPTMNLDA
+435 N
-445 EGTMTIAGGTTNM
+445 IAGATTNL

-469 FLDLNPGGTMSPG
+469 FLDLNPGGTMSPF
-482 GALSPDPAPETPE
+482 SPDGAPDA
-495 PPDVP
+495 PDDP
-500 LVLAP
+500 LVPAP
-505 TSPNALPNVGFDSL
+505 TSPNPLPAVGFDAL

-542 TAITPDG
+542 SVITPDG

-555 QILNLQT
+555 QVLNLQ
-562 NGKYG
+562 NVGRSG
-567 LSGYSGTQLNSTT
+567 ISGYSGQSLSNITADTT
-580 SADVDLAQDGKV
+580 NPAIDGKI
-592 IYQDDT
+592 IYQDDAGT
-598 GLTVKYV
+598 TVKYT
-605 NASAIRNKEIQS
+605 NAHATRNKEIVS
-617 SLENII
+617 ALEQII
-623 IQAAK
+623 IQACK

-643 QRRTGSDRH
+643 QRRVGSDRH
-652 LNGYAADV
+652 LNGFAADV
-660 WLYTSEGKRLNVQSQ
+660 HLFTSEGQRLNVQSQ
-675 ELRDWCQQAKNAGA
+675 QLRDWCQQAKNAGA

-707 ISAGNTVPADSTKY
+707 ISAGNTVPAGSATY
-721 WGAGGRSANAPQWL
+721 WGAGGRAANAPQWL
-735 INIMAS
+735 INIMTG

>member
-1 MATFNKKDGF
+1 MAMFNNKDGF
-11 KSTEFNW
+11 KSTDFNW

-30 LLNRVKVRCFGWHTE
+30 VLNRVKVRCFGWHTE
-45 NKRALPTED
+45 NKRALPTEE

-89 RDGNDAQDPVVLGT
+89 RDGNDAQDPVIMGT
-103 IMGVNAEGAEPT
+103 IMGTNTEGAEPT

-148 GSGEPED
+148 GATEPED

-174 VEFDDTPGAERINI
+174 IEFDDTPGAERINI
-188 KHRTGSFI
+188 RHRTGSFI

-211 FDAMTQWIVTVTGDA
+211 FDAMTQWTVTVTGDA
-226 TVNVGGNMATAVQGN
+226 TVNVGGSMSTTVQGN
-241 MTSSVGGNSYIDTKG
+241 MTSSVAGNSYIDTKG
-256 NVTSRTSGS
+256 NVTSRVSGS
-265 YYGYVQGSTILQT
+265 HYGYVQGSSILQT

-331 MSAAMVTQVPTYALL
+331 MSATIVTQVPTLSMI
-346 TDTIRQDATDSID
+346 TDVTRIDATQSLD
-359 LHTTTFTATAQE
+359 LHTVALTAMGVA
-371 TMSHT
+371 TMELGTS
-376 ANDISSIAIS
+376 AFDLN
-386 TMSLTTDVLSIAA
+386 A
-399 VTSGNVNAGSSLDIS
+399 VASAYINAGESIDIS
-414 AGSELNVVTST
+414 AGSEMNLVTAT
-425 MQIDADSEMS
+425 MQIDADAEMS
-435 LASPTMNLDA
+435 LASPIMNLDA
-445 EGTMTIAGGTTNM
+445 DNTMNIAGGTTNF
-458 GSSGTTTIKSS
+458 GSSGTTIIKSS

-482 GALSPDPAPETPE
+482 SAFSPDDAPEI
-495 PPDVP
+495 PDIP
-500 LVLAP
+500 LVPAP
-505 TSPNALPNVGFDSL
+505 TSPNALPAVGFDAL

-542 TAITPDG
+542 SAITPDG
-549 TASYSQ
+549 TAAYSQ
-555 QILNLQT
+555 QVLNLT
-562 NGKYG
+562 SSGRAG
-567 LSGYSGTQLNSTT
+567 ISGYSGTGLQSKTSDTT
-580 SADVDLAQDGKV
+580 NPAIDGKI
-592 IYQDDT
+592 IYQDDAGT
-598 GLTVKYV
+598 TVKYT
-605 NASAIRNKEIQS
+605 NAHATRNKEIVS
-617 SLENII
+617 TLEQII
-623 IQAAK
+623 ITACK
-628 NTGLSAEIFSGGMTP
+628 NSGLSAEIFSGGMTP

-652 LNGYAADV
+652 LNGFAADV
-660 WLYTSEGKRLNVQSQ
+660 HLFTSEGKRLNVQSQ

-689 TAIGAGVGYMGAV
+689 TAIGAGVGYMGNV

-707 ISAGNTVPADSTKY
+707 ISAGNTVPAGSAKY
-721 WGAGGRSANAPQWL
+721 WGAGGRAANAPQWL
-735 INIMAS
+735 INIMTS

>member
-1 MATFNKKDGF
+1 MATFNNKDGF
-11 KSTEFNW
+11 KSTDFNW

-30 LLNRVKVRCFGWHTE
+30 VLNRVKVRCFGWHTE
-45 NKRALPTED
+45 NKRALPTEE

-89 RDGNDAQDPVVLGT
+89 RDGNDAQDPVIMGT
-103 IMGVNAEGAEPT
+103 IMGTNTEGSEPT

-148 GSGEPED
+148 GATEPED

-188 KHRTGSFI
+188 RHRTGSFI

-211 FDAMTQWIVTVTGDA
+211 FDAMTQWTVTVTGDA
-226 TVNVGGNMATAVQGN
+226 TVNVGGSMSTTVQGN
-241 MTSSVGGNSYIDTKG
+241 MTSSVAGNSYIDTRG
-256 NVTSRTSGS
+256 NVTSRVSGS
-265 YYGYVQGSTILQT
+265 HYGYVQGSSILQT

-331 MSAAMVTQVPTYALL
+331 MSATIVTQVPTLSMI
-346 TDTIRQDATDSID
+346 TDVTRIDATQSLD
-359 LHTTTFTATAQE
+359 LHTVAFTGVGT
-371 TMSHT
+371 
-376 ANDISSIAIS
+376 S
-386 TMSLTTDVLSIAA
+386 TMNLTADVLSIAA
-399 VTSGNVNAGSSLDIS
+399 ITSGGVNAGSSLDIS
-414 AGSELNVVTST
+414 AGSEMNLVTAT
-425 MQIDADSEMS
+425 MSLDADSEM
-435 LASPTMNLDA
+435 N
-445 EGTMTIAGGTTNM
+445 IAGASTNL
-458 GSSGTTTIKSS
+458 GSSGTTTIKSG
-469 FLDLNPGGTMSPG
+469 FLDLNPGGTMSPF
-482 GALSPDPAPETPE
+482 SPDGAPAAPDAPLVPAPT
-495 PPDVP
+495 
-500 LVLAP
+500 A
-505 TSPNALPNVGFDSL
+505 PNALPAVGFDAL

-542 TAITPDG
+542 SAITPDG
-549 TASYSQ
+549 TAAYSQ
-555 QILNLQT
+555 QVLNLT
-562 NGKYG
+562 STGRAG
-567 LSGYSGTQLNSTT
+567 ISGYSGTGLQSKTSDTT
-580 SADVDLAQDGKV
+580 NPAIDGKI
-592 IYQDDT
+592 IYSNRPFDDS
-598 GLTVKYV
+598 GITVKYT
-605 NASAIRNKEIQS
+605 NAHATRNKEIVS
-617 SLENII
+617 ALEQII
-623 IQAAK
+623 ITACK
-628 NTGLSAEIFSGGMTP
+628 NSGLSAEIFSGGMTP

-652 LNGYAADV
+652 LNGFAADV
-660 WLYTSEGKRLNVQSQ
+660 HLFTSEGKRLNVQSQ

-689 TAIGAGVGYMGAV
+689 TAIGAGVGYMGNV

-707 ISAGNTVPADSTKY
+707 ISAGNTVPAAAAKY
-721 WGAGGRSANAPQWL
+721 WGAGGRAANAPQWL
-735 INIMAS
+735 INIMTG

>member
-1 MATFNKKDGF
+1 MAMFNNKDGF
-11 KSTEFNW
+11 KSTDFNW

-30 LLNRVKVRCFGWHTE
+30 VLNRVKVRCFGWHTE
-45 NKRALPTED
+45 NKRALPTEE

-89 RDGNDAQDPVVLGT
+89 RDGNDAQDPVIMGT
-103 IMGVNAEGAEPT
+103 IMGTNTEGAEPT

-148 GSGEPED
+148 GATEPED

-188 KHRTGSFI
+188 RHRTGSFI

-211 FDAMTQWIVTVTGDA
+211 FDAMTQWTVTVTGDA
-226 TVNVGGNMATAVQGN
+226 TVNVGGSMSTTVQGN
-241 MTSSVGGNSYIDTKG
+241 MTSSVAGNSYIDTKG
-256 NVTSRTSGS
+256 NVTSRVSGS
-265 YYGYVQGSTILQT
+265 HYGYVQGSSILQT

-331 MSAAMVTQVPTYALL
+331 MSATIVTQVPTLSMI
-346 TDTIRQDATDSID
+346 TDVTRIDATQSLD
-359 LHTTTFTATAQE
+359 LHTVALTAMGVA
-371 TMSHT
+371 TMELGTS
-376 ANDISSIAIS
+376 AFDLN
-386 TMSLTTDVLSIAA
+386 A
-399 VTSGNVNAGSSLDIS
+399 VASAYINAGESIDIS
-414 AGSELNVVTST
+414 AGSEMNLVTAT
-425 MQIDADSEMS
+425 MQIDADAEMS

-445 EGTMTIAGGTTNM
+445 DGTMNIAGGTTNL
-458 GSSGTTTIKSS
+458 GSSGTTIIKSS
-469 FLDLNPGGTMSPG
+469 SLELNPGGTMSPG
-482 GALSPDPAPETPE
+482 SAFSPDAAPEI
-495 PPDVP
+495 PDIP
-500 LVLAP
+500 LVPAP
-505 TSPNALPNVGFDSL
+505 TSPNALPAVGFDAL

-542 TAITPDG
+542 SAITPDG
-549 TASYSQ
+549 TAAYSQ
-555 QILNLQT
+555 QVLNLT
-562 NGKYG
+562 STGRAG
-567 LSGYSGTQLNSTT
+567 ISGYSGTGLQSKTSDTT
-580 SADVDLAQDGKV
+580 NPAIDGKI
-592 IYQDDT
+592 IYQDDAGT
-598 GLTVKYV
+598 TVKYT
-605 NASAIRNKEIQS
+605 NAHATRNKEIVS
-617 SLENII
+617 ALEQII
-623 IQAAK
+623 ITACK
-628 NTGLSAEIFSGGMTP
+628 NSGLSAEIFSGGMTP

-652 LNGYAADV
+652 LNGFAADV
-660 WLYTSEGKRLNVQSQ
+660 HLFTSEGKRLNVQSQ

-689 TAIGAGVGYMGAV
+689 TAIGAGVGYMGNV

-707 ISAGNTVPADSTKY
+707 ISAGNTVPAGSAKY
-721 WGAGGRSANAPQWL
+721 WGAAGRSANAPQWL
-735 INIMAS
+735 ITIMTS

>member
-1 MATFNKKDGF
+1 MATFNNKDGF

-45 NKRALPTED
+45 NKRALPTAD

-89 RDGNDAQDPVVLGT
+89 RDGNDAQDPVIMGT

-124 FPREAGTDAGTRA
+124 FPREAGTDAGNRA

-148 GSGEPED
+148 GVGEPED

-174 VEFDDTPGAERINI
+174 IEFDDTPGAERINI
-188 KHRTGSFI
+188 QHRTGAFI

-211 FDAMTQWIVTVTGDA
+211 FDAMTQWIVTVSGDA
-226 TVNVGGNMATAVQGN
+226 TVNVGGNMSTTVQGN
-241 MTSSVGGNSYIDTKG
+241 MTSSVGGNSYVDTKG
-256 NVTSRTSGS
+256 NLTSRVSGS
-265 YYGYVQGSTILQT
+265 HYGYVTGSTILQT

-288 NLTVDSAGKIDF
+288 SLTVDSAGKIDF

-331 MSAAMVTQVPTYALL
+331 MSATMVTQVPTYALL
-346 TDTIRQDATDSID
+346 TDTIRQDATASID
-359 LHTTTFTATAQE
+359 LHTVDFTAMGQ
-371 TMSHT
+371 
-376 ANDISSIAIS
+376 S
-386 TMSLTTDVLSIAA
+386 TMTLGTDVLSIAA
-399 VTSGNVNAGSSLDIS
+399 VTSGGVNAGGSLDIS
-414 AGSELNVVTST
+414 AGSELNMVTST
-425 MQIDADSEMS
+425 MSLDADSEM
-435 LASPTMNLDA
+435 N
-445 EGTMTIAGGTTNM
+445 IAGATTNL

-469 FLDLNPGGTMSPG
+469 FLDLNPGGTMSPF
-482 GALSPDPAPETPE
+482 SPDDAPEA
-495 PPDVP
+495 PDDP

-542 TAITPDG
+542 SVITPDG
-549 TASYSQ
+549 TAAYSQ
-555 QILNLQT
+555 QVLNLQT
-562 NGKYG
+562 TGRAG
-567 LSGYSGTQLNSTT
+567 ISGYSGQSLQSKTADTT
-580 SADVDLAQDGKV
+580 NPAVDSKI
-592 IYQDDT
+592 IYQDDAGT
-598 GLTVKYV
+598 TVKYT
-605 NASAIRNKEIQS
+605 NAHATRNKEIVSQ
-617 SLENII
+617 LEQII
-623 IQAAK
+623 IQATK
-628 NTGLSAEIFSGGMTP
+628 NTGISAEIFSGGMTQ

-652 LNGYAADV
+652 LNGFAADV
-660 WLYTSEGKRLNVQSQ
+660 HLFTSEGKRLNVQSQ

-689 TAIGAGVGYMGAV
+689 TAIGAGVGYMGNV

-707 ISAGNTVPADSTKY
+707 ISAGNTVPANSAKY
-721 WGAGGRSANAPQWL
+721 WGAGGRAANAPQWL
-735 INIMAS
+735 INIMTS

>member
-1 MATFNKKDGF
+1 MAMFNNKDGF
-11 KSTEFNW
+11 KSTDFNW

-30 LLNRVKVRCFGWHTE
+30 VLNRVKVRCFGWHTE
-45 NKRALPTED
+45 NKRALPTEE

-89 RDGNDAQDPVVLGT
+89 RDGNDAQDPVIMGT
-103 IMGVNAEGAEPT
+103 IMGTNAEGAEPT

-124 FPREAGTDAGTRA
+124 FPRESGTDAGTRA

-148 GSGEPED
+148 GATEPED

-188 KHRTGSFI
+188 RHRTGSFI

-211 FDAMTQWIVTVTGDA
+211 FDAMTQWTVTVTGDA
-226 TVNVGGNMATAVQGN
+226 TVNVGGSMSTTVQGN
-241 MTSSVGGNSYIDTKG
+241 MTSSVAGNSYIDTKG
-256 NVTSRTSGS
+256 NVTSRVSGS
-265 YYGYVQGSTILQT
+265 HYGYVQGSSILQT

-331 MSAAMVTQVPTYALL
+331 MSATIVTQVPTLSVI
-346 TDTIRQDATDSID
+346 TDVTRIDATQSLD
-359 LHTTTFTATAQE
+359 LHTVALTAMGVA
-371 TMSHT
+371 TMELGTS
-376 ANDISSIAIS
+376 AFDLN
-386 TMSLTTDVLSIAA
+386 A
-399 VTSGNVNAGSSLDIS
+399 VASAYINAGESIDIS
-414 AGSELNVVTST
+414 AGSEMNLVTAT
-425 MQIDADSEMS
+425 MQIDADAEMS

-445 EGTMTIAGGTTNM
+445 DSTMNIAGGTTNL
-458 GSSGTTTIKSS
+458 GSSGTTIIKSS

-482 GALSPDPAPETPE
+482 SAFSPD
-495 PPDVP
+495 DVP
-500 LVLAP
+500 EIPDIPLVPAP
-505 TSPNALPNVGFDSL
+505 TSPNALPAVGFDAL

-542 TAITPDG
+542 SAITPDG
-549 TASYSQ
+549 TAAYSQ
-555 QILNLQT
+555 QVLNLT
-562 NGKYG
+562 STGRAG
-567 LSGYSGTQLNSTT
+567 ISGYSGTGLQSKTSDTT
-580 SADVDLAQDGKV
+580 NPAIDGKI
-592 IYQDDT
+592 IYQDDAGT
-598 GLTVKYV
+598 TVKYT
-605 NASAIRNKEIQS
+605 NAHATRNKEIVS
-617 SLENII
+617 ALEQII
-623 IQAAK
+623 ITACK
-628 NTGLSAEIFSGGMTP
+628 NSGLSAEIFSGGMTP

-652 LNGYAADV
+652 LNGFAADV
-660 WLYTSEGKRLNVQSQ
+660 HLFTSEGKRLNVQSQ

-689 TAIGAGVGYMGAV
+689 TAIGAGVGYMGNV

-707 ISAGNTVPADSTKY
+707 ISAGNTVPAGSAKY
-721 WGAGGRSANAPQWL
+721 WGAAGRSANAPQWL
-735 INIMAS
+735 ITIMTS